1 MFILLVGKSS
11 SVCALFIS
19 DSLFPNY
26 PVICRVLYKIGIVYN
41 FPSSP
46 RIFTSCGD
54 PIADLLFWD
63 VIKRIF
69 LEVSLRQLVN
79 SSQLL
84 KIPLTTS
91 LQKGVVYIF
100 FITTLFYICTYNRDF
115 CLAPYFF

>member
-46 RIFTSCGD
+46 RIFTRCGD
-54 PIADLLFWD
+54 PIADLKVTKQYRLFWD

-84 KIPLTTS
+84 KIPLTIS
-91 LQKGVVYIF
+91 LQKGIV
-100 FITTLFYICTYNRDF
+100 TTHLVI
-115 CLAPYFF
+115 